1 MMTII
6 KWDENDIFERDKELE
21 DKIGVETKIYQ

>member
-1 MMTII
+1 MTII